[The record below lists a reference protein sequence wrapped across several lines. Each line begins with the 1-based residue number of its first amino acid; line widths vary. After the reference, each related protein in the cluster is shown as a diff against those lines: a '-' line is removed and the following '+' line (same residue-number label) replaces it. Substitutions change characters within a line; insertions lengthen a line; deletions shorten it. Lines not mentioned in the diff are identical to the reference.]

1 MRHVMLDDRLLGVGV
16 KEAAME
22 ILGGM
27 VEQDPAIRE
36 RNLQRAYELGKTF
49 GDTST

>member
-1 MRHVMLDDRLLGVGV
+1 MLNDRLRGVGV

-27 VEQDPAIRE
+27 VEQDPRIRE
-36 RNLQRAYELGKTF
+36 RNLERAFELGRTF
-49 GDTST
+49 